1 VVFSTYLLYVQIEL
15 IGAVC
20 QWCLASDGIATG
32 LAILALLRLRVAQ
45 AAPA

>member
-1 VVFSTYLLYVQIEL
+1 L

-20 QWCLASDGIATG
+20 QWCLASDGIVTG
-32 LAILALLRLRVAQ
+32 LAILALTRLRTAQ